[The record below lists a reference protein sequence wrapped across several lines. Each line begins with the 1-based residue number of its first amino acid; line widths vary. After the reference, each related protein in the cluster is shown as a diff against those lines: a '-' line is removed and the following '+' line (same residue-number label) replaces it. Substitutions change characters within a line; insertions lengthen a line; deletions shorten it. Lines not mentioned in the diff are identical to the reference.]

1 VAVATTAP
9 SRGVLSVADRIVA
22 ARGRP
27 VHDAC
32 GLFSAMSGATPGTP
46 VTLRVER
53 ADISGSGTI
62 TYAAPTSVTS
72 PTGTPPAGEVATG
85 CPGSPHVTAILG
97 IQAEDATSWHFPINL
112 SIDTAY
118 IGGPSAGLAMTLG
131 VMDTLSSVSVTGGTK
146 VAATGTISPDG
157 QVGAVGGVPEKTI
170 AVENA
175 GATVFIVP
183 LQGGNYAQAVK
194 AASPSLHVVGVRTL
208 DQALAAIER
217 YGGHQPVPITDPS
230 SGGATS

>member
-1 VAVATTAP
+1 
-9 SRGVLSVADRIVA
+9 
-22 ARGRP
+22 
-27 VHDAC
+27 
-32 GLFSAMSGATPGTP
+32 
-46 VTLRVER
+46 
-53 ADISGSGTI
+53 
-62 TYAAPTSVTS
+62 
-72 PTGTPPAGEVATG
+72 
-85 CPGSPHVTAILG
+85 
-97 IQAEDATSWHFPINL
+97 
-112 SIDTAY
+112 
-118 IGGPSAGLAMTLG
+118 MTLG
-131 VMDTLSSVSVTGGTK
+131 VMDTLSSVSVTGATK